1 MYHFNKVIMNKY
13 IYKITAVILV
23 LVSASSCSDYLD
35 VVPQD
40 KILESQTY
48 STEAGIQNVHNGLY
62 IQLASNSLYGQQLSM
77 DAVEILG
84 QQYNMGGSH
93 NKNKMA
99 TYAYAE
105 NVPKATFSS
114 IWEKAYTTILSSNK
128 FLESIEEHKN
138 VISAEKAN
146 LLKGE
151 AIAIR
156 AMLHFDML
164 RLFGPIYKTTP
175 SDPAVPYYDAPVT
188 TNNPI
193 LPANEVITKVLADLD
208 LALSLL
214 ANDPVLTVGKDA
226 ASTAFDAIPYYS
238 SNRGLRMNYLAVKC
252 LKARVLLYSG
262 DKAGASVAAN
272 EVIAFTKTT
281 TFFPWTPFL
290 EATNAANPDRTFSSE
305 NFFAISDFTLYKK
318 QEALFDASLSDFD
331 IYSPLLSRL
340 TAVFESNDN
349 DYRSLPSWKI
359 PIVGGKTQK
368 TFYKYED
375 VTDKTKKFRLQI
387 PMFKLS
393 EMYLIAAE
401 TATVPADG
409 IAFLNTLR
417 FNRGL
422 ANLAVTAVV
431 ATEVTKEYRKEFIGE
446 GQLFFYYKR
455 NGTTAIPNGSAASGN
470 VTMGALQYVVPLPDS
485 EINFQ

>member
-1 MYHFNKVIMNKY
+1 MKKY
-13 IYKITAVILV
+13 LYKITFLF
-23 LVSASSCSDYLD
+23 LVSVAAVSCSDFLD

-40 KILESQTY
+40 KILEDQTY
-48 STEAGIQNVHNGLY
+48 SSEAGVQNIHNGLY
-62 IQLASNSLYGQQLSM
+62 LQLASNNLYGKQLTM
-77 DAVEILG
+77 DAVEILA
-84 QQYNMGGSH
+84 QQYNMAGSH
-93 NKNKMA
+93 TQNKMA
-99 TYAYAE
+99 SYAYAE
-105 NVPKATFSS
+105 KTPKATLSN
-114 IWEKAYTTILSSNK
+114 IWEKAYTTILSANK
-128 FLESIEEHKN
+128 FLESLDEHSG
-138 VISAEKAN
+138 VVSAEKAN

-164 RLFGPIYKTTP
+164 RLFGPIYKVSP
-175 SDPAVPYYDAPVT
+175 SDPSIPYYDAPVT
-188 TNNPI
+188 TNNPL
-193 LPANEVITKVLADLD
+193 LPAKEVIVKVLADLD
-208 LALSLL
+208 LSLTLL
-214 ANDPVLTVGKDA
+214 ANDPIMTTGKYA
-226 ASTAFDAIPYYS
+226 ASTAFDANPYYS
-238 SNRGLRMNYLAVKC
+238 LNRGQRMNYLAVKC

-262 DKAGASVAAN
+262 DKTGASAVAN

-290 EATNAANPDRTFSSE
+290 EATNAANPNRTFSSE
-305 NFFAISDFTLYKK
+305 NFFSLSDYTLYTK
-318 QEALFDASLSDFD
+318 QKDLFDASLADD
-331 IYSPLLSRL
+331 KIYAPLLSRL
-340 TAVFESNDN
+340 NAVFESNDN

-359 PIVGGKTQK
+359 PVVGGKTQK

-375 VTDKTKKFRLQI
+375 VTDKTMSFRLQI
-387 PMFKLS
+387 PMFKMS

-422 ANLAVTAVV
+422 TNLAATAVL
-431 ATEVTKEYRKEFIGE
+431 ATEITKEYRKEFMGE

-455 NGTTAIPNGSAASGN
+455 INSTAIPNGSAASGN

>member
-1 MYHFNKVIMNKY
+1 MKKY
-13 IYKITAVILV
+13 LYKIAFILI
-23 LVSASSCSDYLD
+23 VSLTIVGCSDYLD
-35 VVPQD
+35 VIPQD
-40 KILESQTY
+40 KILEEQTY
-48 STEAGIQNVHNGLY
+48 STEAGVQNAHNGIYLE
-62 IQLASNSLYGQQLSM
+62 LASNSLYGRQLTM

-84 QQYNMGGSH
+84 QQYNMAGSH
-93 NKNKMA
+93 SQNKMA

-105 NVPKATFSS
+105 KTPKATIDAIWTKAFSTVL
-114 IWEKAYTTILSSNK
+114 TTNK
-128 FLESIEEHKN
+128 FLESIEEHST
-138 VISAEKAN
+138 VISKEKAD

-164 RLFGPIYKTTP
+164 RMFGPIYKVSP
-175 SDPAVPYYDAPVT
+175 SNPAIPYYDAAMT

-193 LPANEVITKVLADLD
+193 LPANQVIVKILADID
-208 LALSLL
+208 SALALL
-214 ANDPVLTVGKDA
+214 ANDPILTNGKYA
-226 ASTAFDAIPYYS
+226 ASTAFDANPYYS
-238 SNRGLRMNYLAVKC
+238 MNRGQRMNYLAVKC
-252 LKARVLLYSG
+252 LKARVLLYSA
-262 DKAGASVAAN
+262 DRAGASAVAN
-272 EVIAFTKTT
+272 EVIAFTKNT

-290 EATNAANPDRTFSSE
+290 EATNTTSPDRTFSSE
-305 NFFAISDFTLYKK
+305 NFFSLSDYTLYNK
-318 QEALFDASLSDFD
+318 QKDLFDASLPDEM

-340 TAVFESNDN
+340 TTVFESNDN
-349 DYRSLPSWKI
+349 DYRSLPSWKV

-375 VTDKTKKFRLQI
+375 VADKTKPFRLQI

-401 TATVPADG
+401 TTNVPADG

-422 ANLAVTAVV
+422 TNLAATAVL
-431 ATEVTKEYRKEFIGE
+431 ATEITKEYRKEFIGE

-455 NGTTAIPNGSAASGN
+455 INSGTIPNGSAASGN
-470 VTMGALQYVVPLPDS
+470 VTMTAVQYVVPLPDS
-485 EINFQ
+485 EVNFQ

>member
-1 MYHFNKVIMNKY
+1 MNKY
-13 IYKITAVILV
+13 LYKITFVF
-23 LVSASSCSDYLD
+23 LVSFTAISCSDFLD

-40 KILESQTY
+40 QILEDQTY
-48 STEAGIQNVHNGLY
+48 SSEAGIQNVHNGIYL
-62 IQLASNSLYGQQLSM
+62 QLAAKNLYGKQLTM

-93 NKNKMA
+93 NKSKIA

-105 NVPKATFSS
+105 SIPKATFSG
-114 IWEKAYTTILSSNK
+114 IWESAFTTILSANK
-128 FLESIEEHKN
+128 FLESIDEHAGI
-138 VISAEKAN
+138 VSTEKAN

-164 RLFGPIYKTTP
+164 RLYGPIYKVAP
-175 SDPAVPYYDAPVT
+175 ADPAIPYYDVAQT
-188 TNNPI
+188 TNNPL
-193 LPANEVITKVLADLD
+193 LPAKDVIAKIIADLD
-208 LALSLL
+208 LAQSLL
-214 ANDPVLTVGKDA
+214 ANDPILTNGRYN
-226 ASTAFDAIPYYS
+226 ASAAFDANPYYS
-238 SNRGLRMNYLAVKC
+238 ANRGQRMNLMAVKC

-262 DKAGASVAAN
+262 DKPAASVVAN
-272 EVIAFTKTT
+272 EIINIVKTN
-281 TFFPWTPFL
+281 PIVSWTPYL
-290 EATNAANPDRTFSSE
+290 EATNSANPDRIFSAE
-305 NFFAISDFTLYKK
+305 NFFALSDYTLYTK
-318 QEALFDASLSDFD
+318 QKELFDATLSDFD
-331 IYSPLLSRL
+331 IYAPMLSRL
-340 TAVFESNDN
+340 NAVFESNDN
-349 DYRSLPSWKI
+349 DYRSLPTWKI
-359 PIVGGKTQK
+359 PITGGKTQK

-375 VTDKTKKFRLQI
+375 VSDKTKLSRFQI

-422 ANLAVTAVV
+422 TNVAATAVL
-431 ATEVTKEYRKEFIGE
+431 ATEITKEYRKEFMGE

-455 NGTTAIPNGSAASGN
+455 INSATIPNGSAASGN
-470 VTMGALQYVVPLPDS
+470 VTMTALQYIVPLPDA

>member
-1 MYHFNKVIMNKY
+1 MKKY
-13 IYKITAVILV
+13 LYKITFTF
-23 LVSASSCSDYLD
+23 LVSLTAISCSDFLD

-40 KILESQTY
+40 QILEDQTY
-48 STEAGIQNVHNGLY
+48 SSEAGIQNVHNGLY
-62 IQLASNSLYGQQLSM
+62 LQLASNNLYGQQLTM

-84 QQYNMGGSH
+84 QQYNMASH
-93 NKNKMA
+93 NTQKSLA

-105 NVPKATFSS
+105 KNPKAVISN
-114 IWEKAYTTILSSNK
+114 IWEKAFTTVLSANK
-128 FLESIEEHKN
+128 FLESIDEHQG
-138 VISAEKAN
+138 VVSTEKAN

-164 RLFGPIYKTTP
+164 RMFGPIYKVSP
-175 SDPAVPYYDAPVT
+175 NDPGIPYYDKFVT

-193 LPANEVITKVLADLD
+193 LPAKEVITKILADLD
-208 LALSLL
+208 SSLNLL
-214 ANDPVLTVGKDA
+214 ANDPVLTVGRIEI
-226 ASTAFDAIPYYS
+226 STAFDGNPYYAS
-238 SNRGLRMNYLAVKC
+238 MRGQRMNYIAVKA

-262 DKAGASVAAN
+262 DKTGASAVAN
-272 EVIAFTKTT
+272 EVINFTKSN

-290 EATNAANPDRTFSSE
+290 LATNASNPDRTFSSE
-305 NFFAISDFTLYKK
+305 NFFALSDFTLYNK
-318 QEALFDASLSDFD
+318 QKALFDSSLDDFT
-331 IYSPLLSRL
+331 IYSPLLNRIN
-340 TAVFESNDN
+340 AVFESNDN

-359 PIVGGKTQK
+359 PVVGGKTQK

-375 VTDKTKKFRLQI
+375 VATKTMAFRLQI
-387 PMFKLS
+387 PMFKVS

-422 ANLAVTAVV
+422 GNLAGTAVL
-431 ATEVTKEYRKEFIGE
+431 ATEITKEYRKEFIGE

-455 NGTTAIPNGSAASGN
+455 INSTAIPNGSAASGN
-470 VTMGALQYVVPLPDS
+470 VTMGTLQYVVPMPDS

>member
-1 MYHFNKVIMNKY
+1 MKKY
-13 IYKITAVILV
+13 LYKIAFTILV
-23 LVSASSCSDYLD
+23 SLTAIGCSDFLD

-40 KILESQTY
+40 KILEDQTY
-48 STEAGIQNVHNGLY
+48 SSEAGVQNVHNGLY
-62 IQLASNSLYGQQLSM
+62 LQLASEDLYGRQLTM

-84 QQYNMGGSH
+84 QQYNISSSH
-93 NKNKMA
+93 SQNRMA

-105 NVPKATFSS
+105 KTPKATMSG
-114 IWEKAYTTILSSNK
+114 IWEKAYTTILSTNK
-128 FLESIEEHKN
+128 FLESIDEHTGA
-138 VISAEKAN
+138 IPAEKAN

-164 RLFGPIYKTTP
+164 RLFGPIYKVAS
-175 SDPAVPYYDAPVT
+175 SDPAIPYYDVFVT

-193 LPANEVITKVLADLD
+193 LPAKDVIAKILADLD
-208 LALSLL
+208 TALGLL
-214 ANDPVLTVGKDA
+214 ANDPILIVGRYD
-226 ASTAFDAIPYYS
+226 TAKTFDGNPYYA
-238 SNRGLRMNYLAVKC
+238 SNRGQRMNYLAVKC

-262 DKAGASVAAN
+262 DKVGASAVAN
-272 EVIAFTKTT
+272 ELITFAKTT
-281 TFFPWTPFL
+281 PFFPWTPFL
-290 EATNAANPDRTFSSE
+290 EATNASNPDRTFSSE
-305 NFFAISDFTLYKK
+305 NFF
-318 QEALFDASLSDFD
+318 SLSDYTLYTKQKDLFD
-331 IYSPLLSRL
+331 SSLEDSRIYAPLLNRL

-359 PIVGGKTQK
+359 PIVGGKTMK
-368 TFYKYED
+368 TFFKYED
-375 VTDKTKKFRLQI
+375 VANKTKLFRLQI

-422 ANLAVTAVV
+422 VNLGTNAVLT
-431 ATEVTKEYRKEFIGE
+431 TEVTKEYRKEFIGE

-455 NGTTAIPNGSAASGN
+455 INSATIPNGSAASGN
-470 VTMGALQYVVPLPDS
+470 ISMGPLQYVVPLPDS

>member
-1 MYHFNKVIMNKY
+1 MSKY
-13 IYKITAVILV
+13 LYKITFVFLICLTAV
-23 LVSASSCSDYLD
+23 SCSDFLD

-40 KILESQTY
+40 KILEEQTY
-48 STEAGIQNVHNGLY
+48 SSEIGIQNVHNGIYL
-62 IQLASNSLYGQQLSM
+62 QLAANNLYGKQLTM

-93 NKNKMA
+93 IKNKIA

-105 NVPKATFSS
+105 SVPKSTFSA
-114 IWEKAYTTILSSNK
+114 IWESAFTTILSANK
-128 FLESIEEHKN
+128 FLESIDERAGI
-138 VISAEKAN
+138 ISKEKAD

-164 RLFGPIYKTTP
+164 RLYGPIYKVAPADP
-175 SDPAVPYYDAPVT
+175 SIPYYQAALT
-188 TNNPI
+188 TNNPL
-193 LPANEVITKVLADLD
+193 LPAKDVIVKITADLD

-214 ANDPVLTVGKDA
+214 ANDPILTTGKYN
-226 ASTAFDAIPYYS
+226 ASTAFDANPYYS
-238 SNRGLRMNYLAVKC
+238 LNRGQRMNYLAVKC

-262 DKAGASVAAN
+262 DKAGASVVAN
-272 EVIAFTKTT
+272 EVINLVKAN
-281 TFFPWTPFL
+281 PVVNWTPYL
-290 EATNAANPDRTFSSE
+290 DATNSANPDRIFSSE
-305 NFFAISDFTLYKK
+305 NFFALSDYTLYTK
-318 QEALFDASLSDFD
+318 QKDLFDSSLADD
-331 IYSPLLSRL
+331 KIYSPLLSRL
-340 TAVFESNDN
+340 NAVFESNDN

-359 PIVGGKTQK
+359 PITGGKTQK

-375 VTDKTKKFRLQI
+375 VTDKTKLFRLQI

-401 TATVPADG
+401 TSTVPADG

-422 ANLAVTAVV
+422 TNLAATAVL
-431 ATEVTKEYRKEFIGE
+431 ATEITKEYRKEFMGE

-455 NGTTAIPNGSAASGN
+455 INSATIPNGSAASGN
-470 VTMGALQYVVPLPDS
+470 VTMGALQYVVPLPDT